1 MNKADWRDAKRKNS
15 IRKSELLDI
24 QLDII
29 FLLNDVHAITFVS
42 LQDFIVVVDY
52 QTNYVRHAD

>member
-15 IRKSELLDI
+15 IRKNELLDI

-52 QTNYVRHAD
+52 QTNYVWHAD